1 MKQAGVSS
9 ILVVVTLLAAGVI
22 AEAQPAGKAFRIGY
36 LTSFGPPNDYQINA
50 FRQGL
55 RELGYI
61 EGKNVAIEYRFPDGN
76 TKRSTEL
83 ATELVQLKVDVIV
96 ALELSAI
103 RAAKQATQTI
113 PIVFITNQDPVETHI
128 VDGLAR
134 PGGNATGLT
143 RMSRELGG
151 KLLELLK
158 EAVPSLKR
166 VGVLWVRPTELA
178 TGAPTLQYIEPAASA
193 LKIQLQS
200 LVVERPT
207 PDLQGAFRDAVK
219 GHVNALM
226 IVGNA
231 VLTSHLKKIGELT
244 IKNRLPSITDT
255 VGYVESGTLMSYSS
269 DSSESHKRLAAYV
282 DKVLKGT
289 KPMDIPV
296 ERPMRFEFVV
306 NLKTAKEIGFPVPP
320 NLLVRATR
328 VIR

>member
-1 MKQAGVSS
+1 MKQAGVSP
-9 ILVVVTLLAAGVI
+9 ILVAVVLLAAGVI
-22 AEAQPAGKAFRIGY
+22 AEAQPAGKIGY

-61 EGKNVAIEYRFPDGN
+61 EGKNIAIEYRFPDGN
-76 TKRSTEL
+76 TKRSAEL

-113 PIVFITNQDPVETHI
+113 PIVFITNQDPVETHV
-128 VDGLAR
+128 VDGLAH

-158 EAVPSLKR
+158 EAVPSVKR

-200 LVVERPT
+200 LLVDRPT
-207 PDLQGAFRDAVK
+207 PDLQEAFRNAAK
-219 GHVNALM
+219 GRVNAVV
-226 IVGNA
+226 IVSHA
-231 VLTSHLKKIGELT
+231 VFRT
-244 IKNRLPSITDT
+244 RQ
-255 VGYVESGTLMSYSS
+255 
-269 DSSESHKRLAAYV
+269 
-282 DKVLKGT
+282 
-289 KPMDIPV
+289 
-296 ERPMRFEFVV
+296 
-306 NLKTAKEIGFPVPP
+306 KEIAE
-320 NLLVRATR
+320 L
-328 VIR
+328 